1 MTVTDDKDQP
11 PKTDHLCDVVL
22 NELFPATVEGPQIN
36 IVMTSVESLH
46 LLSFHDL
53 VDMSE
58 FLKTSGVRMNSSG
71 PLQQLARLGPSAEK
85 DTEPLKILARYMTKK
100 NFVRLADCL
109 NHHLL
114 TF

>member
-58 FLKTSGVRMNSSG
+58 FLKTSGVRMNSPV

-85 DTEPLKILARYMTKK
+85 DAEPLKILARYMTKK
-100 NFVRLADCL
+100 NFVRLADCR
-109 NHHLL
+109 NYHPL

>member
-1 MTVTDDKDQP
+1 
-11 PKTDHLCDVVL
+11 
-22 NELFPATVEGPQIN
+22 
-36 IVMTSVESLH
+36 VMTSVESLH

-58 FLKTSGVRMNSSG
+58 FLKTSGVRMNSPV

-85 DTEPLKILARYMTKK
+85 DAEPLKILARYMTKK

-109 NHHLL
+109 NYHPL
-114 TF
+114 TFNRSVWCPHSWTATLSDICYCSLPSWMSSGAC